1 MEHRKAAR
9 LPGFCV
15 SGGTVGEKDD
25 EAPGDVLH
33 RIIRS
38 LHPTA
43 AAADDDADLTNLE
56 QKSTSTH
63 TRFET
68 VCKH

>member
-1 MEHRKAAR
+1 MEYRKAAR

-15 SGGTVGEKDD
+15 GGGTVGEKDD

-38 LHPTA
+38 LHPPA

-56 QKSTSTH
+56 QNSTSTH
-63 TRFET
+63 ARFET